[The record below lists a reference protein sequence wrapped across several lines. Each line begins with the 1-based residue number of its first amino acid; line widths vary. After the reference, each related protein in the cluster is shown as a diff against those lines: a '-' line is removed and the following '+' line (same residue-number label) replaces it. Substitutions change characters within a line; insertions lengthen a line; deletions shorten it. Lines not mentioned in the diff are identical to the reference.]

1 MNMKLVSIV
10 KLKELLFSKRND
22 DIQSIGQCNKLTKE
36 FIKIMEMYDKDP
48 DDVKH
53 WIDGLN
59 SCILNCY
66 PISDTGYKN
75 MLSKI
80 LYNSV
85 SDKSII
91 ELINDDHGNNFI
103 NRIKSEV
110 QSKYRKYIPSMNSFQ
125 YDNEYYIRLLGILYL
140 ILVGRESVDN
150 IDLSY
155 VWDRKFDKIKI
166 SPKDKNV
173 IKPGESKLILSKY
186 IYHLNGDQGVLST
199 FL

>member
-1 MNMKLVSIV
+1 
-10 KLKELLFSKRND
+10 
-22 DIQSIGQCNKLTKE
+22 
-36 FIKIMEMYDKDP
+36 MYDKDP

-140 ILVGRESVDN
+140 ILVGRECVDN
-150 IDLSY
+150 IDLFY
-155 VWDRKFDKIKI
+155 VWNRKFDKIKI

-173 IKPGESKLILSKY
+173 IKPGESKSVLSKY
-186 IYHLNGDQGVLST
+186 IYHLNGDQRVLST